1 MNPSRITLGT
11 AQLGMKYGIANRSG
25 RPSFDEAKKI
35 LHFAVENGVNSLD
48 TAPVYG
54 ESEDVIGEFLE
65 SENLES
71 QILITTKLPSL
82 TSRKVELS
90 SVPQVVSVEL
100 ERSLRRLKVD
110 SVWNYLVH
118 DYRDVENYGEVLVES
133 LSEHRASGRVKHI
146 GVSVY
151 TPEEAEVVLTFPSFD
166 TIQFPF
172 NLFDHRFAR
181 SGVLEKLKK
190 KGFTTFARSAFLQG
204 LFFLNP
210 EELPL
215 ALSKVH
221 EHLINLRKM
230 AVETG
235 LSVEELALGY
245 LKEQKSIDSVVIG
258 VDTLE
263 QLERNLTIFNRVSL
277 SDQVIKKV
285 EDLFSDIEEDIIDP
299 RRWR

>member
-25 RPSFDEAKKI
+25 RPSFDDAKKI
-35 LHFAVENGVNSLD
+35 LRFAVANGINSLD

-54 ESEDVIGEFLE
+54 ESEDLIGRFLE
-65 SENLES
+65 SENPES

-82 TSRKVELS
+82 TSKKVELS
-90 SVPQVVSVEL
+90 SVSEMVSVEL
-100 ERSLRRLKVD
+100 ERSLRRLNVD

-118 DYRDVENYGEVLVES
+118 DYRDVENYGEVLVKS

-151 TPEEAEVVLTFPSFD
+151 TPEEAEVVLTFPFFD

-172 NLFDHRFAR
+172 NIFDHRFTR

-210 EELPL
+210 EELPP
-215 ALSKVH
+215 ALSKAR
-221 EHLINLRKM
+221 EHLINLRKL
-230 AVETG
+230 ADETG
-235 LSVEELALGY
+235 LSIEELALGY

-258 VDTLE
+258 VDTFE
-263 QLERNLTIFNRVSL
+263 QLERNLTIFNRVNL
-277 SDQVIKKV
+277 LDQVLKKV